1 MGWRGFPVTAT
12 EHAMSAN
19 GADTQPPAE
28 PSPQS
33 RLAERQRLLERDILA
48 GPHDPALFCALAEV
62 LYRQGRWPEARH
74 RYEQA
79 LALDERNARAH
90 FGVGVS
96 AMRTDHQ
103 RLSLAALAATHFRR
117 AVELDP
123 AMHEAHYHLGIVTGV
138 QAQHIDAIEHFQATL
153 ALKPDHVAAH
163 YELSKALYLADRVD
177 AARAHLIETLNLDP
191 GHSGAR
197 RDLAALDALCEQP
210 PRTARF
216 RRYPSKIADLADLDE
231 VIRRHIL
238 PERDSYP
245 KILRP
250 DARVATFGSC
260 FAGNLAHAL
269 RKLGV
274 TAENTTFGESINS
287 TAANRY
293 YIDWVAGNGD
303 NVVTRAIAEHHR
315 NDPNF
320 SADPACHRQRILQ
333 SDLVVLTLGVAPCFF
348 ARDTGELVIPDTS
361 MIGVRALLGRCDFR
375 TTSTD
380 ENRANIL
387 HIIAAIRG
395 INPRANIVLT
405 VSPVPLNA
413 TFEMESAVV
422 ADCVSKATL
431 RVAVEDV
438 LRQGVPGVRY
448 FPSFEIV
455 RWLSAYL
462 PGMYGED
469 DGSTVHVSERVVD
482 AIVRA
487 FLDAYGEG
495 FA

>member
-1 MGWRGFPVTAT
+1 
-12 EHAMSAN
+12 
-19 GADTQPPAE
+19 
-28 PSPQS
+28 
-33 RLAERQRLLERDILA
+33 
-48 GPHDPALFCALAEV
+48 
-62 LYRQGRWPEARH
+62 
-74 RYEQA
+74 
-79 LALDERNARAH
+79 
-90 FGVGVS
+90 
-96 AMRTDHQ
+96 MRTDHQ

-138 QAQHIDAIEHFQATL
+138 QAQHIDAIEHFQAAL
-153 ALKPDHVAAH
+153 ALKPDPVAAH

-177 AARAHLIETLNLDP
+177 AARADLIETLNLDP

-197 RDLAALDALCEQP
+197 RDLAALDALCQQP

-216 RRYPSKIADLADLDE
+216 QRYPSKIADLADLDE

-245 KILRP
+245 KIIRP

-287 TAANRY
+287 APANRY
-293 YIDWVAGNGD
+293 YMDWVAGNED

-348 ARDTGELVIPDTS
+348 ERDTGELVIPGTS
-361 MIGVRALLGRCDFR
+361 VIGVRALLGRCDFR

-387 HIIAAIRG
+387 HIIGGDSRHQSASKHRADGVAGPSQRDVRDGIGRG
-395 INPRANIVLT
+395 GG
-405 VSPVPLNA
+405 
-413 TFEMESAVV
+413 
-422 ADCVSKATL
+422 L
-431 RVAVEDV
+431 RVQGDV
-438 LRQGVPGVRY
+438 TRCRGRRAAARHSRCPLFPVFRDRTLVVRLPAGHVWRRRRQHRAHIRTGGR
-448 FPSFEIV
+448 
-455 RWLSAYL
+455 R
-462 PGMYGED
+462 
-469 DGSTVHVSERVVD
+469 
-482 AIVRA
+482 IVRA